1 MLILNHTYTS
11 SINPLSLRDALPI
24 WNVANSA
31 DEFECRLVAVDA
43 AKVRGRANGSANVA
57 AEREVSE
64 SGSER
69 GCSATGGTAGRARK
83 IPRVVGGAVDGV
95 VALQIGEGDGNVR
108 FSDDDGAGAE
118 NAIDGDGVVLGSK
131 IFGLDDAGGGG
142 HAFHA
147 VAFLDGDWHAV

>member
-69 GCSATGGTAGRARK
+69 GCSATGGTSGRARK
-83 IPRVVGGAVDGV
+83 IDRKSTRLNSSHSSTSYAVFC
-95 VALQIGEGDGNVR
+95 LT
-108 FSDDDGAGAE
+108 
-118 NAIDGDGVVLGSK
+118 K
-131 IFGLDDAGGGG
+131 K
-142 HAFHA
+142 
-147 VAFLDGDWHAV
+147 